1 VSARRVSGAAGE
13 RGRVDAATGFAR
25 LCAVSRRKR
34 KGRARVRCMLGLVS
48 LDLAQWIFDRFSRW
62 RLKFGRNLRAM
73 TFSACK
79 RKREILYHRS
89 CYTSVCHIVP
99 WMRFA
104 TAVAICECISTLS
117 FLPSS
122 HRLGE

>member
-25 LCAVSRRKR
+25 LCAVSWRKR
-34 KGRARVRCMLGLVS
+34 KGRARVGCMLGLVS
-48 LDLAQWIFDRFSRW
+48 LDLAQWIFDRFSRS
-62 RLKFGRNLRAM
+62 RLKFRRNLRAM

-89 CYTSVCHIVP
+89 CYISVCLSYRS
-99 WMRFA
+99 MD
-104 TAVAICECISTLS
+104 AICDGCGDLRMHKY
-117 FLPSS
+117 FVLPV
-122 HRLGE
+122 L